1 MTQYMQ
7 NISTNLHTSN
17 NAYFNFKS
25 EYVNNI
31 DLYVNCIYLS
41 ITNITTI
48 GYGENISNYA
58 YGKFLIAIEAMIGQI
73 MWGLSMTLWF
83 VGKNIEE

>member
-1 MTQYMQ
+1 MQLIILILILNLQYR
-7 NISTNLHTSN
+7 S
-17 NAYFNFKS
+17 
-25 EYVNNI
+25 
-31 DLYVNCIYLS
+31 LYINCIYLS

-48 GYGENISNYA
+48 GYRENISNYA

-83 VGKNIEE
+83 VKKT